1 MEWMLM
7 PYRRLYPAIAGR
19 SRRKEYWMFFLLNVI
34 VYLVLLAL
42 ILGVGGA
49 ASFADPTDMGAMM
62 AGAGVAMVLLIVPFY
77 IWAILTGLASLAVTI
92 RRLHDLN
99 LSGWYLVAFYV
110 VIIVAFIT
118 LAQAG
123 PTLLLSFMG
132 LVWLLS
138 IVVMAWPGTKGP
150 NKYGSD
156 PTDPNADAG
165 AEVFA

>member
-1 MEWMLM
+1 MEYMLM
-7 PYRRLYPAIAGR
+7 PLKRYADFSGR

-110 VIIVAFIT
+110 VIIVAFIA